1 MLVFFVNF
9 NNSTLLVAELIG
21 TMTTPCVLAIN
32 SNLHSPAGTF
42 IVNNT
47 TIYWSNFFNNTL
59 FKGTLD
65 QNTILNAQQ
74 LTGASFNLP
83 NGLSVDVINN
93 KIYWVN
99 QEFSGLD
106 SPPPGTGSIYIGDLS
121 DTVISNSMPLIFE
134 IPDTLHAPA
143 GLFIDY
149 TKIPQRIY
157 WTDFYDS
164 AMLVGDLSDAHVTN
178 IQLLTGDGSAGDAV
192 FGLPFGFPSGI
203 FISQVTGQIYWTS
216 YFPSA
221 IYVGDFDA
229 NTNFISNIQQV
240 TGPTFSGPNGIFIIE
255 GSLSETDPLIDVC
268 DATCAGCVGLFVQF
282 SDLTKKNRPA
292 LNLSNSDDIVLLSN
306 ALDLTQTYCFKM
318 DWNNSSS
325 VGGSARELA
334 QILTTSDSEL
344 DAIHLKIKQALLRA
358 QKDRD
363 CCDFIIP
370 D

>member
-1 MLVFFVNF
+1 MNLD
-9 NNSTLLVAELIG
+9 NNTLLVAELIG

-47 TIYWSNFFNNTL
+47 TIYWSNFFTNTL
-59 FKGTLD
+59 FKGTLV
-65 QNTILNAQQ
+65 QNTIVNAQQ
-74 LTGASFNLP
+74 LTGASFDLP
-83 NGLSVDVINN
+83 NGLSVDVVNN
-93 KIYWVN
+93 KIYWAN
-99 QEFSGLD
+99 QEFSGQD

-121 DTVISNSMPLIFE
+121 DTVISNSMRLIFE
-134 IPDTLHAPA
+134 TPATLRAPA
-143 GLFIDY
+143 GFFIDY
-149 TKIPQRIY
+149 TKSPVKIY
-157 WTDFYDS
+157 WTDFYDN
-164 AMLVGDLSDAHVTN
+164 AMLVGKLSDIYVSN
-178 IQLLTGDGSAGDAV
+178 IRVLTGDGSAGDGGY
-192 FGLPFGFPSGI
+192 GLPFGFPSGV
-203 FISQVTGQIYWTS
+203 FISQITGQIYWTS
-216 YFPSA
+216 YSPGA

-229 NTNFISNIQQV
+229 NSDFISNIQQV

-282 SDLTKKNRPA
+282 SDLTKENRPA
-292 LNLSNSDDIVLLSN
+292 LNLSNSDDITLLSN

-334 QILTTSDSEL
+334 QILTTSDSAL
-344 DAIHLKIKQALLRA
+344 DPIHLKIKRALLNA
-358 QKDRD
+358 QNGRD
-363 CCDFIIP
+363 CCDFIVP

>member
-21 TMTTPCVLAIN
+21 TTTTPCVLAIN

-42 IVNNT
+42 IVDNT
-47 TIYWSNFFNNTL
+47 IIYWSNFFNNTL
-59 FKGTLD
+59 FKGTLS
-65 QNTILNAQQ
+65 QNTILNAQP

-83 NGLSVDVINN
+83 NGLSVDTVNN

-106 SPPPGTGSIYIGDLS
+106 SPPSGTGSIYVGDLS
-121 DTVISNSMPLIFE
+121 DTVISNSTPLIFE
-134 IPDTLHAPA
+134 IPEALHAPA

-149 TKIPQRIY
+149 TKTPAKIY

-164 AMLVGDLSDAHVTN
+164 AMLSGDLSDVYVSN
-178 IQLLTGDGSAGDAV
+178 IQLLTGDGSAGDEI
-192 FGLPFGFPSGI
+192 FGLPFGFPSGL
-203 FISQVTGQIYWTS
+203 FISQITGQIYWTS

-229 NTNFISNIQQV
+229 SSNFISNIQQI

-255 GSLSETDPLIDVC
+255 GSLTDPLIDVC
-268 DATCAGCVGLFVQF
+268 DETCQSCVGLFIQF
-282 SDLTKKNRPA
+282 SDLARDVRHS

-306 ALDLTQTYCFKM
+306 ALNLTQTYCFKM
-318 DWNNSSS
+318 DWNHSSS

-334 QILTTSDSEL
+334 QILTTSDSDL
-344 DAIHLKIKQALLRA
+344 DPIHLKIKQSLLNA
-358 QKDRD
+358 QNGRD
-363 CCDFIIP
+363 CCDFTIP

>member
-21 TMTTPCVLAIN
+21 TITTPCVLAIN

-47 TIYWSNFFNNTL
+47 TIYWTNFFNNTL
-59 FKGTLD
+59 FKGTLA

-74 LTGASFNLP
+74 ITGAPLNLP
-83 NGLSVDVINN
+83 NGLSVDTANN

-106 SPPPGTGSIYIGDLS
+106 SPPPGTGKIYVGNLS
-121 DTVISNSMPLIFE
+121 DTVVSDATQLIFDN
-134 IPDTLHAPA
+134 PDALHAPA

-149 TKIPQRIY
+149 TKIPAQIY

-164 AMLVGDLSDAHVTN
+164 AMLVGDLSDIYVNN
-178 IQLLTGDGSAGDAV
+178 IRILTGDGSAGDV
-192 FGLPFGFPSGI
+192 LFGLPFGFPSGI
-203 FISQVTGQIYWTS
+203 FISQTTGQIYWTS
-216 YFPSA
+216 FFPSA
-221 IYVGDFDA
+221 VYVGNLSDTLI
-229 NTNFISNIQQV
+229 TNIEQV

-255 GSLSETDPLIDVC
+255 GSLTDPLANVC
-268 DATCAGCVGLFVQF
+268 DATCESCVGLFVQF
-282 SDLTKKNRPA
+282 SDLAKKNRPE
-292 LNLSNSDDIVLLSN
+292 LNLNNSDDIHLLSN
-306 ALDLTQTYCFKM
+306 ALDLVQTYCIKM

-334 QILTTSDSEL
+334 QILITSDSDL
-344 DAIHLKIKQALLRA
+344 DPIHLKIKQALLNA
-358 QKDRD
+358 QNGRN
-363 CCDFIIP
+363 CCTETLP
-370 D
+370 EN

>member
-21 TMTTPCVLAIN
+21 TVTTPCVLAIN

-47 TIYWSNFFNNTL
+47 TIYWSNFFTNTL
-59 FKGTLD
+59 FKGTLA

-83 NGLSVDVINN
+83 NGLSVDVVND

-106 SPPPGTGSIYIGDLS
+106 SPPPGTGSIYRGDLS
-121 DTVISNSMPLIFE
+121 DTVISNSTPLIFE
-134 IPDTLHAPA
+134 TPDALHAPA

-149 TKIPQRIY
+149 TKSPVKIY

-164 AMLVGDLSDAHVTN
+164 AMLVGDLSDVHVSN
-178 IQLLTGDGSAGDAV
+178 IKILTGDGSAGNV
-192 FGLPFGFPSGI
+192 LFGLPFGFPSGV
-203 FISQVTGQIYWTS
+203 FISQITGQIYWTS
-216 YFPSA
+216 FFPSA
-221 IYVGDFDA
+221 IYVGDFSD
-229 NTNFISNIQQV
+229 TFISNIQQV
-240 TGPTFSGPNGIFIIE
+240 TGPTFSGPNGVFIIE
-255 GSLSETDPLIDVC
+255 GSLTDPLIDVC
-268 DATCAGCVGLFVQF
+268 DVTCQECVGLFVQF
-282 SDLTKKNRPA
+282 SDLVKRNRPT
-292 LNLSNSDDIVLLSN
+292 LNLSNSDDILLLSN

-318 DWNNSSS
+318 DWNNSSG

-344 DAIHLKIKQALLRA
+344 DPIHLKIKQALLIAKNGRG
-358 QKDRD
+358 D